1 MVNIKLKAKT
11 ENEKILLAYLTDNAS
26 PDLAERINAGAK
38 TLAQCWNYITS
49 EARKLAVNGCACI
62 QDSTVFG
69 WAIHFYE
76 EDEINGEQYNK
87 ATATTAKVAKAPEE
101 GWSPAEAS
109 SEVSATPKKKTTK
122 AAKPAAYNA
131 EQFSFEDMFG

>member
-26 PDLAERINAGAK
+26 PDLAERINAGIK

-69 WAIHFYE
+69 WAIHFFE
-76 EDEINGEQYNK
+76 EDEIKGDQYNK
-87 ATATTAKVAKAPEE
+87 ATAVTAKVAKAPEE
-101 GWSPAEAS
+101 GWPPAEETP
-109 SEVSATPKKKTTK
+109 EVTTAPKKKTK